1 MISRSEPGAGRV
13 APDLQHLDAI
23 IVGGGHNGLTCAA
36 YLAGAGLKVL
46 VLEKNAAVGGAAFT
60 EEFHPGFR
68 NSVAAYTVSL
78 LNPKVIADLELARH
92 GLRIVHRPAAN
103 FWPVDDK
110 RYLLMRGGLAER
122 QAAVAQFSQADA
134 ERLPA
139 YDAMLERAADV
150 LRDLVLTTPPNAGGG
165 ITELIKG
172 AGLGR
177 RMMALGLDEKRV
189 LLDLFTRSASDFLD
203 GWFESD
209 VVKAAFA
216 FDGIVGN
223 YAAPSTP
230 GTAYVLLHHCFGEVN
245 GKRGAW
251 GHAIGGMG
259 AISAALAAAATQRGA
274 LIRTDAKVARII
286 TRNDAAVG
294 VELADG
300 EQIFART
307 VVANV
312 PPKLLFRDLIAPD
325 AVPSE
330 TRAQFTGMK
339 AGSGTFRMNV
349 ALSELPDF
357 ICRPGTQQ
365 QDHHGA
371 GIVIGPTL
379 DYLERAYLDARLEGW
394 SREPVVEMLIPSTLD
409 DTLAPPGQH
418 VASLFVQH
426 VAPHLPAGRS
436 WANAHEKA
444 AFADVVIN
452 TVNRHAPNFAASVV
466 GRQVLSPLD
475 LENRFGMVDGDIFHG
490 ALSLDQL
497 FSARPRLGFADYR
510 LPLAGL
516 YLCGSGAH
524 PGGGV
529 TGAPGHNAAREI
541 LRDLSGPLRA
551 WTRRSRHKKG

>member
-1 MISRSEPGAGRV
+1 MNGPSHNGLSHR
-13 APDLQHLDAI
+13 DATDVL
-23 IVGGGHNGLTCAA
+23 IVGAGHNGLTCAA
-36 YLAGAGLKVL
+36 YLAAAGLSVRI
-46 VLEKNAAVGGAAFT
+46 LEKNDVVGGAAVT

-68 NSVAAYTVSL
+68 NSVASYTVSL
-78 LNPKVIADLELARH
+78 LNPKVIADLQLARH
-92 GLRIVHRPAAN
+92 GLKIVHRPAAN
-103 FWPVDDK
+103 FWPIDDS
-110 RYLLMRGGLAER
+110 RYLLMRGDLAER
-122 QAAVAQFSQADA
+122 QAAVAQFSKRDA
-134 ERLPA
+134 ERLPD

-165 ITELIKG
+165 IAEMIRG
-172 AGLGR
+172 ARVGKRFVGLG
-177 RMMALGLDEKRV
+177 LKEKRI
-189 LLDLFTRSASDFLD
+189 LLDLFTRSAADFLN

-223 YAAPSTP
+223 FAAPSTP

-259 AISAALAAAATQRGA
+259 AITQAMAAAARERGVQ
-274 LIRTDAKVARII
+274 IRTGAKVQRII
-286 TRNDAAVG
+286 TMHGAAAG
-294 VELADG
+294 VVLDSG
-300 EQIFART
+300 EEIFARS

-312 PPKLLFRDLIAPD
+312 PPKLLFRDLLPPG
-325 AVPSE
+325 AVSE
-330 TRAQFTGMK
+330 EARALFVGMK
-339 AGSGTFRMNV
+339 TGSGTFRMNV

-357 ICRPGTQQ
+357 TCRPGTNP

-379 DYLERAYLDARLEGW
+379 DYLERAYLDAKLTGW
-394 SREPVVEMLIPSTLD
+394 SKAPVVEMLIPSTLD
-409 DTLAPPGQH
+409 DSLAPPGRH

-426 VAPHLPAGRS
+426 VAPHLHAGRS
-436 WANAHEKA
+436 WTDPHEKQ
-444 AFADVVIN
+444 AFADLVID
-452 TVNRHAPNFAASVV
+452 TVTRHAPNFKRAVLA
-466 GRQVLSPLD
+466 RQVLSPLD
-475 LENRFGMVDGDIFHG
+475 LEQRFGLVDGDIFHG

-497 FSARPRLGFADYR
+497 FSARPRLGYSKYR
-510 LPLAGL
+510 LPLSGL

-541 LRDLSGPLRA
+541 IGDFKGWRRA
-551 WTRRSRHKKG
+551 PFQSQSEE